1 MQQQGLVPVAGVR
14 HGGVAEGTEAA
25 AGSGVSVHPDDDSRR
40 EFRVREIAGQT
51 AEAIARLRSASNRLT
66 ANAIAQTSA
75 IVEVARTA
83 RASTERVRGAGRT
96 VANARVRTTEA
107 DEQLHSAGRGIEEL
121 TAASGEL
128 ASVTRSALASIG
140 ELLALTEKIN
150 GIVDFVREVSE
161 RTNLLALNA
170 KIEAARAGEHG
181 RGFAVV
187 AGEVGKLAASTREAT
202 RDMDELLRQIT
213 ARGASTS
220 AFGASLDDAVTGS
233 ERSAGGARTAL
244 GAISAAVADVVATF
258 ADVERLVESEI
269 AAADQYGSAAG
280 SLLRSVREHFADT
293 AEAQLWTGNVEF
305 QSHELTAINRRRD
318 GVTVTAHAPVRTL
331 RVGCATAPESLPARM
346 LGTFKREVEK
356 LSDGQLRV
364 ELVIPYEK
372 PQSQLMIELRTGD
385 LALGALNAS
394 LVGSLLPPAQLLELP
409 YLFRS
414 RRHALAMFD
423 GAYGRALLARGASV
437 DLTFLD
443 FCENGVR
450 HYTNDVRELRVAD
463 DMRDLRM
470 RTLEGPVHL
479 YVASALDL
487 TPYPMPLGKVFDAMR
502 DRRID
507 GQDNPLPT
515 IVGAK
520 FYEHQRFLTLT
531 AHTYTPQILIANP
544 EMLASLGQ
552 RRTIIEKAAQHAIA
566 WQRDAAA
573 KFDAEALAQLRRSM
587 TVTTLDDAQRQT
599 FVRATAPVYERAA
612 DLVGEAELAALRNAA
627 NAASA
632 ALPAGTSSWT

>member
-1 MQQQGLVPVAGVR
+1 MGA
-14 HGGVAEGTEAA
+14 GTEAA
-25 AGSGVSVHPDDDSRR
+25 AQDIEAGATDDARR
-40 EFRVREIAGQT
+40 DARVREVAVQT
-51 AEAIARLRSASNRLT
+51 GDAIERLRSASNRLT
-66 ANAIAQTSA
+66 ANAIAQTTA
-75 IVEVARTA
+75 IVEIARTA
-83 RASTERVRGAGRT
+83 RESTERVRGAGRT
-96 VANARVRTTEA
+96 VSNARVRTTEA
-107 DEQLHSAGRGIEEL
+107 DEQLRFAGRGIEEL
-121 TAASGEL
+121 TTASGEL
-128 ASVTRSALASIG
+128 ASVTKSALASIG
-140 ELLALTEKIN
+140 ELLALTDKIN

-202 RDMDELLRQIT
+202 RDMDELLRQIA

-220 AFGASLDDAVTGS
+220 AFGASLDEAVAGS
-233 ERSAGGARTAL
+233 EQSAGGARSAL
-244 GAISAAVADVVATF
+244 DAISGAVADVVTTF
-258 ADVERLVESEI
+258 AEVERLVESEI

-305 QSHELTAINRRRD
+305 QSHELASLNQRRQD
-318 GVTVTAHAPVRTL
+318 VTVVSHAPVRTL
-331 RVGCATAPESLPARM
+331 RVGCAVALESLPARM
-346 LGTFKREVEK
+346 LGTFKREVEQ
-356 LSDGQLRV
+356 LSDGQLRI

-372 PQSQLMIELRTGD
+372 RQTQMLIDLRTAD
-385 LALGALNAS
+385 LALASLNAS

-414 RRHALAMFD
+414 RRHAFATFD

-437 DLTFLD
+437 DLTFLG

-450 HYTNDVRELRVAD
+450 HCTNDVRELRVAD
-463 DMRDLRM
+463 DIRDLRM

-479 YVASALDL
+479 YLASALDV
-487 TPYPMPLGKVFDAMR
+487 TPYPMPLGKVYAALR
-502 DRRID
+502 EKRID

-515 IVGAK
+515 IVSTK

-531 AHTYTPQILIANP
+531 AHTYTPQILVANP
-544 EMLASLGQ
+544 DVLASLGD
-552 RRTIIEKAAQHAIA
+552 RRAIVEKAAERAIA
-566 WQRDAAA
+566 WQREAAA
-573 KFDAEALAQLRRSM
+573 KFDLDALSQLRRHM
-587 TVTTLDDAQRQT
+587 KVTTLDDAERQT

-612 DLVGEAELAALRNAA
+612 DLVGEAELAALRHAA
-627 NAASA
+627 GTAAA
-632 ALPAGTSSWT
+632 GLPAGTSSWM

>member
-1 MQQQGLVPVAGVR
+1 M
-14 HGGVAEGTEAA
+14 
-25 AGSGVSVHPDDDSRR
+25 
-40 EFRVREIAGQT
+40 QT
-51 AEAIARLRSASNRLT
+51 ADAIERLRSASNRLT

-75 IVEVARTA
+75 IVEIARTA
-83 RASTERVRGAGRT
+83 RESTERVRTAGRT
-96 VANARVRTTEA
+96 VANARARTTEA

-121 TAASGEL
+121 TTASGEL
-128 ASVTRSALASIG
+128 ATVTKNALASIG
-140 ELLALTEKIN
+140 ELLALTEKID

-170 KIEAARAGEHG
+170 KIEAARAGQHG

-202 RDMDELLRQIT
+202 RDMDELLRQIA

-220 AFGASLDDAVTGS
+220 AFGAALDDAVAGS
-233 ERSAGGARTAL
+233 ERSAGGARSAL
-244 GAISAAVADVVATF
+244 GAISGAVTDVVATF
-258 ADVERLVESEI
+258 AEVERLVDSEI
-269 AAADQYGSAAG
+269 AAADQYVSAAG

-293 AEAQLWTGNVEF
+293 AETQLWTGNVEF
-305 QSHELTAINRRRD
+305 QSHELAALNQRRAQPAAA
-318 GVTVTAHAPVRTL
+318 VAVHAPVRTL
-331 RVGCATAPESLPARM
+331 RVGCAVAPESLPARM
-346 LGTFKREVEK
+346 LGAFKREVEQ

-372 PQSQLMIELRTGD
+372 RQTQLLIDLRTAD
-385 LALGALNAS
+385 LALGSLNAS

-414 RRHALAMFD
+414 RRHAFATFD

-437 DLTFLD
+437 DLTFLG

-463 DMRDLRM
+463 DIRDLRM

-479 YVASALDL
+479 YVASALDV
-487 TPYPMPLGKVFDAMR
+487 TPFPMPLSKVKDGLR

-515 IVGAK
+515 IVSTK

-531 AHTYTPQILIANP
+531 AHTYTPQILVANP
-544 EMLASLGQ
+544 DVLASLGE
-552 RRTIIEKAAQHAIA
+552 RRAIVEKAAERAIA
-566 WQRDAAA
+566 WQREAAA
-573 KFDAEALAQLRRSM
+573 KFDLDALTELRRHLK
-587 TVTTLDDAQRQT
+587 VTTLDEAQRQT
-599 FVRATAPVYERAA
+599 FVRATAPAYERAA
-612 DLVGEAELAALRNAA
+612 DLVGEAELVALRNATG
-627 NAASA
+627 AAGAGLSA
-632 ALPAGTSSWT
+632 AHGWT

>member
-1 MQQQGLVPVAGVR
+1 
-14 HGGVAEGTEAA
+14 
-25 AGSGVSVHPDDDSRR
+25 
-40 EFRVREIAGQT
+40 
-51 AEAIARLRSASNRLT
+51 
-66 ANAIAQTSA
+66 
-75 IVEVARTA
+75 
-83 RASTERVRGAGRT
+83 
-96 VANARVRTTEA
+96 VANARVRTSEA

-121 TAASGEL
+121 TTASGEL
-128 ASVTRSALASIG
+128 ATVTKNALASIG

-202 RDMDELLRQIT
+202 RDMEQLLREIA

-233 ERSAGGARTAL
+233 ERSADGARAAL
-244 GAISAAVADVVATF
+244 GSISTAVADVVATF
-258 ADVERLVESEI
+258 AEVERLVESEI

-305 QSHELTAINRRRD
+305 QSHELTALNQRHRN
-318 GVTVTAHAPVRTL
+318 VTVASVVRTL
-331 RVGCATAPESLPARM
+331 RVGCAVAPESLPARM
-346 LGTFKREVEK
+346 LGTFKREVEQ

-372 PQSQLMIELRTGD
+372 RQTQLLIDLRTAD
-385 LALGALNAS
+385 LALGSLNAS
-394 LVGSLLPPAQLLELP
+394 LVGSLLPAAQLLELP

-414 RRHALAMFD
+414 RRHAYATFD
-423 GAYGRALLARGASV
+423 GAYGRALLARGATI
-437 DLTFLD
+437 DLTFLGY
-443 FCENGVR
+443 CENGVR
-450 HYTNDVRELRVAD
+450 HYTNDVREIRVAD
-463 DMRDLRM
+463 DIRDLRM

-487 TPYPMPLGKVFDAMR
+487 TPYPMPLGKVFDALR
-502 DRRID
+502 DKRID

-515 IVGAK
+515 IAGTK

-531 AHTYTPQILIANP
+531 AHTYTPQILVANP
-544 EMLASLGQ
+544 DVLASLGEQ
-552 RRTIIEKAAQHAIA
+552 RAIVEKAAERAIA
-566 WQRDAAA
+566 WQRECAAQ
-573 KFDAEALAQLRRSM
+573 FDADALAQLRRHM
-587 TVTTLDDAQRQT
+587 KVTLLDDAGRQT
-599 FVRATAPVYERAA
+599 FVNATAPVYERAA
-612 DLVGEAELAALRNAA
+612 DLVGAAELVALRKAA
-627 NAASA
+627 DAAA
-632 ALPAGTSSWT
+632 VGLPAATSSWI

>member
-1 MQQQGLVPVAGVR
+1 MTTPAQAD
-14 HGGVAEGTEAA
+14 A
-25 AGSGVSVHPDDDSRR
+25 AGDARR
-40 EFRVREIAGQT
+40 EARVREVAGQN
-51 AEAIARLRSASNRLT
+51 AAAIERLRSASSRLT
-66 ANAIAQTSA
+66 ANAIEQTSA
-75 IVEVARTA
+75 IVEIARTA
-83 RASTERVRGAGRT
+83 RESTERVRGAGRT
-96 VANARVRTTEA
+96 VAGARVRTTEA
-107 DEQLHSAGRGIEEL
+107 DEQLHSAGRGIEAL
-121 TAASGEL
+121 TSASSGL
-128 ASVTRSALASIG
+128 ASVTKSALASIG
-140 ELLALTEKIN
+140 ELLALTDKIN

-202 RDMDELLRQIT
+202 RDMDELLRQI
-213 ARGASTS
+213 AERGASTG
-220 AFGASLDDAVTGS
+220 AFGASLDEAVTDS
-233 ERSAGGARTAL
+233 ERSADGARSAL
-244 GAISAAVADVVATF
+244 GAISNAVADVVATF
-258 ADVERLVESEI
+258 AEVERLVESEI

-305 QSHELTAINRRRD
+305 QSYELAALNQRSAAANVI
-318 GVTVTAHAPVRTL
+318 VHSPVRTL
-331 RVGCATAPESLPARM
+331 RVGCAVAPESLPARM
-346 LGTFKREVEK
+346 LGTFKREVEQ
-356 LSDGQLRV
+356 LSDGQLRI

-372 PQSQLMIELRTGD
+372 RQTQLLIDLRTAD
-385 LALGALNAS
+385 LALGSLNAS

-414 RRHALAMFD
+414 RRHAFATFD

-437 DLTFLD
+437 DLTFLA

-463 DMRDLRM
+463 DIRDLRM

-479 YVASALDL
+479 YVASALDV
-487 TPYPMPLGKVFDAMR
+487 TPYPMPLSKVHAALR
-502 DRRID
+502 ERRID

-515 IVGAK
+515 IAGTK

-531 AHTYTPQILIANP
+531 AHTYTPQILVANP
-544 EMLASLGQ
+544 DVLASLGPK
-552 RRTIIEKAAQHAIA
+552 RALVEKAAERAIA
-566 WQRDAAA
+566 WQREAAA
-573 KFDAEALAQLRRSM
+573 RFDLDALSELRRHM
-587 TVTTLDDAQRQT
+587 KVTTLDDAERQT
-599 FVRATAPVYERAA
+599 FVRATAPVYDRAA

-627 NAASA
+627 NAAGVGIV
-632 ALPAGTSSWT
+632 AGTSSWT

>member
-1 MQQQGLVPVAGVR
+1 MSVL
-14 HGGVAEGTEAA
+14 
-25 AGSGVSVHPDDDSRR
+25 SGDDSRR
-40 EFRVREIAGQT
+40 DLRVREVAGQT
-51 AEAIARLRSASNRLT
+51 AAAIERLRSASNRLT
-66 ANAIAQTSA
+66 ANAIAQTAA
-75 IVEVARTA
+75 IVEIARTA
-83 RASTERVRGAGRT
+83 RESTERVRGAGRT
-96 VANARVRTTEA
+96 VANARVRTSEA
-107 DEQLHSAGRGIEEL
+107 DEQLHSAERGIEEL
-121 TAASGEL
+121 TTASAGL
-128 ASVTRSALASIG
+128 ASVTKSALGSIG
-140 ELLALTEKIN
+140 ELLALTQKIN

-202 RDMDELLRQIT
+202 RDMDELLRQIA

-220 AFGASLDDAVTGS
+220 AFGASLEEAVTGS
-233 ERSAGGARTAL
+233 ERSAGGARSAL
-244 GAISAAVADVVATF
+244 GAISTAVADVVATF
-258 ADVERLVESEI
+258 VEVERLVDSEI
-269 AAADQYGSAAG
+269 AAADQYGSSAG

-305 QSHELTAINRRRD
+305 QSHELTALNQRRND
-318 GVTVTAHAPVRTL
+318 VTVLSQSPVRTL
-331 RVGCATAPESLPARM
+331 RVGCATAPDSLPARM

-364 ELVIPYEK
+364 ELVIPYDK
-372 PQSQLMIELRTGD
+372 PQTQLLIELRTGD
-385 LALGALNAS
+385 IALGSLNAS
-394 LVGSLLPPAQLLELP
+394 LVGSLLPAAQLLELP

-414 RRHALAMFD
+414 RRHAFATFD
-423 GAYGRALLARGASV
+423 GAYGRALLARGATV
-437 DLTFLD
+437 DLTFID

-450 HYTNDVRELRVAD
+450 HYTNDVREVRVAD

-487 TPYPMPLGKVFDAMR
+487 TPYPMALGKVLGAMR
-502 DRRID
+502 ERRID

-544 EMLASLGQ
+544 EMLASLGD

-587 TVTTLDDAQRQT
+587 KVTMLDDAERQT

-612 DLVGEAELAALRNAA
+612 DLVGEGELVALRNAA
-627 NAASA
+627 NAAGAGLS
-632 ALPAGTSSWT
+632 AGTSSWT

>member
-1 MQQQGLVPVAGVR
+1 MSVDAGVEA
-14 HGGVAEGTEAA
+14 GG
-25 AGSGVSVHPDDDSRR
+25 DSRR
-40 EFRVREIAGQT
+40 HARVREVAVQT
-51 AEAIARLRSASNRLT
+51 ADAIERLRSASNRLT

-75 IVEVARTA
+75 IVEIARTA

-96 VANARVRTTEA
+96 VSNARVRTTEA
-107 DEQLHSAGRGIEEL
+107 DEQLRSAGRGIEEL
-121 TAASGEL
+121 TTSSSEL
-128 ASVTRSALASIG
+128 ASVTKSALASIG

-202 RDMDELLRQIT
+202 RDMDELLRQIA

-220 AFGASLDDAVTGS
+220 AFGASLDDAVAGS

-244 GAISAAVADVVATF
+244 DAISSAVTDVVATF

-293 AEAQLWTGNVEF
+293 AETQLWTGNVEF
-305 QSHELTAINRRRD
+305 QSHELAALHQRRSD
-318 GVTVTAHAPVRTL
+318 AAVVAHSPVRTL
-331 RVGCATAPESLPARM
+331 RVGCAVAPESLPARM
-346 LGTFKREVEK
+346 LSAFKREVEQ
-356 LSDGQLRV
+356 LSDGQIRI

-372 PQSQLMIELRTGD
+372 RQTQLLIDLRTAD
-385 LALGALNAS
+385 LALGSLNAS

-414 RRHALAMFD
+414 RRHAFATFD

-437 DLTFLD
+437 DLAFLG

-450 HYTNDVRELRVAD
+450 HYTNDVRELHVAED
-463 DMRDLRM
+463 LRDLRM
-470 RTLEGPVHL
+470 RTLEGPVPL
-479 YVASALDL
+479 YVASALDV
-487 TPYPMPLGKVFDAMR
+487 TPYPMPLGKVRDALR
-502 DRRID
+502 ERRID

-515 IVGAK
+515 IVSTK

-531 AHTYTPQILIANP
+531 AHTYTPQILVANP
-544 EMLASLGQ
+544 DVLASLGD
-552 RRTIIEKAAQHAIA
+552 RRAIVEKAAERAIA

-573 KFDAEALAQLRRSM
+573 KFDADALAELRRHLK
-587 TVTTLDDAQRQT
+587 VTALDEAGRAS

-627 NAASA
+627 GAAASG
-632 ALPAGTSSWT
+632 LPGITAGWS

>member
-1 MQQQGLVPVAGVR
+1 
-14 HGGVAEGTEAA
+14 
-25 AGSGVSVHPDDDSRR
+25 
-40 EFRVREIAGQT
+40 VREVAVQT
-51 AEAIARLRSASNRLT
+51 GAAIERLRSASNRLT

-75 IVEVARTA
+75 IVEIARTA

-96 VANARVRTTEA
+96 VADARARTTEA
-107 DEQLHSAGRGIEEL
+107 DHQLSSAGRGIEEL
-121 TAASGEL
+121 TMSSSEL
-128 ASVTRSALASIG
+128 ASVTKSALASIG

-202 RDMDELLRQIT
+202 RDMDELLRQIA

-220 AFGASLDDAVTGS
+220 AFGASLDDAVAGS
-233 ERSAGGARTAL
+233 ERSAGGARSAL
-244 GAISAAVADVVATF
+244 GAISSAVADVVATF
-258 ADVERLVESEI
+258 ADVERLVDSEI

-293 AEAQLWTGNVEF
+293 AETQMWTGNVEF
-305 QSHELTAINRRRD
+305 QSHELAALNQRRHATV
-318 GVTVTAHAPVRTL
+318 VTTNTVVRTL
-331 RVGCATAPESLPARM
+331 RVGCAVAPESLPARM
-346 LGTFKREVEK
+346 LGEFKRHVEL
-356 LSDGQLRV
+356 LSDAQLRV

-372 PQSQLMIELRTGD
+372 RQTQLLIDLRTGD
-385 LALGALNAS
+385 LALGSLNAS
-394 LVGSLLPPAQLLELP
+394 LVGSLLPAAQLFELP

-414 RRHALAMFD
+414 RRHAFAMFD

-437 DLTFLD
+437 GLTFLG

-463 DMRDLRM
+463 DIRDLRM
-470 RTLEGPVHL
+470 RTLDGPVYL
-479 YVASALDL
+479 YVASALDV
-487 TPYPMPLGKVFDAMR
+487 TPYPMPIGKVFDALR
-502 DRRID
+502 ERRVD

-515 IVGAK
+515 IASTK

-531 AHTYTPQILIANP
+531 AHTYTPQILVANP
-544 EMLASLGQ
+544 ELLASLGD
-552 RRTIIEKAAQHAIA
+552 RRAIVEKAAERAIA
-566 WQRDAAA
+566 WQRENAA
-573 KFDAEALAQLRRSM
+573 KFDAEALAQLRRHM
-587 TVTTLDDAQRQT
+587 KVTTLDDAERQT

-612 DLVGEAELAALRNAA
+612 DLVGESELAAIRNAA
-627 NAASA
+627 NAAGTGMT
-632 ALPAGTSSWT
+632 GTSSWT

>member
-1 MQQQGLVPVAGVR
+1 VQTG
-14 HGGVAEGTEAA
+14 AA
-25 AGSGVSVHPDDDSRR
+25 I
-40 EFRVREIAGQT
+40 E
-51 AEAIARLRSASNRLT
+51 RLRSASNRLT

-75 IVEVARTA
+75 IVEIARTA
-83 RASTERVRGAGRT
+83 RESTERVRGAGRT
-96 VANARVRTTEA
+96 VSNARVRTTEA
-107 DEQLHSAGRGIEEL
+107 DEQLQSAGRGIEEL
-121 TAASGEL
+121 TASSGEL
-128 ASVTRSALASIG
+128 ASVTKDALASIG

-202 RDMDELLRQIT
+202 RDMDELLRQIA

-220 AFGASLDDAVTGS
+220 AFGASLDEAVTGS
-233 ERSAGGARTAL
+233 ERSADGARSAL
-244 GAISAAVADVVATF
+244 GAISNAVADVVATF
-258 ADVERLVESEI
+258 AEVERLVESEI

-280 SLLRSVREHFADT
+280 SLLRNVREHFADT

-305 QSHELTAINRRRD
+305 QSHELTALNQRRRD
-318 GVTVTAHAPVRTL
+318 VTVHSVVRTL
-331 RVGCATAPESLPARM
+331 RVGCAVAPESLPARM
-346 LGTFKREVEK
+346 LGAFKREVEQ

-364 ELVIPYEK
+364 ELIIPYEK
-372 PQSQLMIELRTGD
+372 RQTQMLIDLRTGD
-385 LALGALNAS
+385 LALGSLNAS
-394 LVGSLLPPAQLLELP
+394 LVGSLLPAAQLLELP

-414 RRHALAMFD
+414 RRHAYATFD

-437 DLTFLD
+437 DLTFLG

-450 HYTNDVRELRVAD
+450 HYTNDVRELCVAD
-463 DMRDLRM
+463 DIRDLRM
-470 RTLEGPVHL
+470 RTLEGPIHL
-479 YVASALDL
+479 FVASALDV
-487 TPYPMPLGKVFDAMR
+487 TPYPMPLGNVFDALR

-515 IVGAK
+515 IVSTK

-531 AHTYTPQILIANP
+531 AHTYTPQILVANP
-544 EMLASLGQ
+544 EVLASLGDK
-552 RRTIIEKAAQHAIA
+552 RAIVEKAAERAIA
-566 WQRDAAA
+566 WQRECAA
-573 KFDAEALAQLRRSM
+573 KFDADALAQLRRHM
-587 TVTTLDDAQRQT
+587 KVTSLDDAGRQT

-612 DLVGEAELAALRNAA
+612 DLVGAAELAALRRAA
-627 NAASA
+627 DAAGA
-632 ALPAGTSSWT
+632 GLPAGASSWI